1 VILHLGALCVLVLGG
16 LAALAL
22 GHRPQL
28 AIAAATGSAVLGGA
42 LGLASAIAVLVGEPV
57 ATVALPWSAPH
68 AALSIGLDPLSA
80 FFEAALFA
88 LTIPAVLFGATYMRP
103 HLGRRRAL
111 PAFLF
116 FQNLLIASIALVF
129 SARQAVLFLVAW
141 EVMAVASFL
150 LVTFEHEDEE
160 VRDAGFV
167 YLVASHLGT
176 AFLFALFMLLG
187 REAGS
192 FDFGAFAALRASPA
206 SSAVPAALLFG
217 LALVGFGTKAG
228 LVPLHVWLPEAHPA
242 APSHVSALLSGVMI
256 KTGLYGI
263 VRVLLWLPPAPVG
276 FGIVLAVVGL
286 GGALGAITLALGQRD
301 LKRALAYSSVE
312 NVGIIALAMG
322 LGVAAEAH
330 GDRLVAALAWSGALL
345 HVWNHTMMK
354 GLAFM
359 GAGAIAHAAH
369 TRDVERM
376 GGLLARLPRTG
387 ALLLVGLAALSAL
400 PPLNGFASEW
410 LIYMGLLQTATSA
423 PGGFSLLGWLAMAT
437 LALVGGVAA
446 IAFARV
452 GGLALLGSPRSPG
465 AEKALEPPPGMWGPL
480 AALAAA
486 CALLGL
492 FPDLALRIAL
502 PAIAQA
508 SGTEYRALADRLAP
522 ALHAMALPMRG
533 GAACLVALA
542 VGLALLARRA
552 RAGREV
558 TASETWGC
566 GYSRPTARM
575 QYTGAS
581 FGQLFLSGL
590 APRAFQPGGR
600 IVPPVGVLPGRAT
613 ARFEL
618 RDPARARLFDPL
630 FRAIAERANRMR
642 SYQAQR
648 LNLQLLFTL
657 ATLVVLVALLVLR
670 AP

>member
-1 VILHLGALCVLVLGG
+1 MILHIGSLCVLVLGG

-22 GHRPQL
+22 ARRPQL
-28 AIAAATGSAVLGGA
+28 AIVAASGSAVLGSA
-42 LGLASAIAVLVGEPV
+42 LGLASAIAVLVGRPF
-57 ATVALPWSAPH
+57 AVALPWSAPH

-88 LTIPAVLFGATYMRP
+88 LAIPAVLFGATYMRP

-160 VRDAGFV
+160 VRGAGFV

-192 FDFGAFAALRASPA
+192 FEFGAFDALRASP
-206 SSAVPAALLFG
+206 AVPAALLFG

-263 VRVLLWLPPAPVG
+263 VRVLSWLPPAPAG
-276 FGIVLAVVGL
+276 FGIVLAVIGL
-286 GGALGAITLALGQRD
+286 GGALAAITLALGQRD

-322 LGVAAEAH
+322 LGVAAAAH
-330 GDRLVAALAWSGALL
+330 GERIVAALAWSGALL
-345 HVWNHTMMK
+345 HVWNHAMMK

-387 ALLLVGLAALSAL
+387 VLLLVGLAALSAL

-410 LIYMGLLQTATSA
+410 LIYMGLLQTATAA

-446 IAFARV
+446 IGFARI
-452 GGLALLGSPRSPG
+452 GGIALLGTPRSPG
-465 AEKALEPPPGMWGPL
+465 AERAHEPPRGMWGPL

-492 FPDLALRIAL
+492 FPDLALRLAL
-502 PAIAQA
+502 PAVAQA
-508 SGTEYRALADRLAP
+508 SGTAVPELEEGLAP
-522 ALHAMALPMRG
+522 ALHALAVPMRV
-533 GAACLVALA
+533 GAACLVVLAIAL
-542 VGLALLARRA
+542 VFLARRA
-552 RAGREV
+552 RARREV

-581 FGQLFLSGL
+581 FGQLFLAGL
-590 APRAFQPGGR
+590 APRAFQPRGA
-600 IVPPVGVLPGRAT
+600 IVPPAGVLPGRST
-613 ARFEL
+613 AGFEL
-618 RDPARARLFDPL
+618 RDPARARIFDPL

-642 SYQAQR
+642 NYQAQR

-657 ATLVVLVALLVLR
+657 ATLLVLVALLVLR

>member
-1 VILHLGALCVLVLGG
+1 VILHIGSLCVLVLGG

-22 GHRPQL
+22 ARRPQL
-28 AIAAATGSAVLGGA
+28 AIVAASGSAVLGSA
-42 LGLASAIAVLVGEPV
+42 LGLASAIAVLVGRPF
-57 ATVALPWSAPH
+57 AVALPWSAPH

-88 LTIPAVLFGATYMRP
+88 LAIPAVLFGATYMRP

-160 VRDAGFV
+160 VRGAGFV

-192 FDFGAFAALRASPA
+192 FEFGAFAALRASP
-206 SSAVPAALLFG
+206 AVPAALLFG

-263 VRVLLWLPPAPVG
+263 VRVLSWLPPAPAG
-276 FGIVLAVVGL
+276 FGIVLAVIGL
-286 GGALGAITLALGQRD
+286 GGALAAITLALGQRD

-322 LGVAAEAH
+322 LGVAAAAH
-330 GDRLVAALAWSGALL
+330 GERTVAALAWSGALL
-345 HVWNHTMMK
+345 HVWNHAMMK

-359 GAGAIAHAAH
+359 GAGAVAHAAH

-387 ALLLVGLAALSAL
+387 VLLLVGLAALSAL

-410 LIYMGLLQTATSA
+410 LIYMGLLQTATAA

-446 IAFARV
+446 IGFARI
-452 GGLALLGSPRSPG
+452 GGIALLGTPRSPG
-465 AEKALEPPPGMWGPL
+465 AERAHEPPRGMWGPL

-492 FPDLALRIAL
+492 FPDLALRLAL
-502 PAIAQA
+502 PAVAQA
-508 SGTEYRALADRLAP
+508 SGTAVPELEEGLAP
-522 ALHAMALPMRG
+522 ALHALAVPMRV
-533 GAACLVALA
+533 GATCLVVLAIAL
-542 VGLALLARRA
+542 VFLARRA
-552 RAGREV
+552 RARREV

-581 FGQLFLSGL
+581 FGQLFLAGL
-590 APRAFQPGGR
+590 APRAFQPRGA
-600 IVPPVGVLPGRAT
+600 IVPPTGVLPGRST
-613 ARFEL
+613 AGFEL
-618 RDPARARLFDPL
+618 RDPARARIFDPL

-642 SYQAQR
+642 NYQAQR

-657 ATLVVLVALLVLR
+657 ATLLVLVALLVLR